1 MLFGLHMMLNAELC
15 TFTLVFFFSFRLLGI
30 VLKNMSELSKVLEAK
45 GASVRKYDTFR
56 KFLRRLGL
64 TSTGPLL
71 NILVIFASRY
81 TQQML

>member
-1 MLFGLHMMLNAELC
+1 MLFGLHTMLNAELY

-71 NILVIFASRY
+71 TA
-81 TQQML
+81 